1 MRQIFIPVGI
11 LVLCSV
17 FAAAD
22 KKDDFKK
29 AASVNSP
36 SCDLIPYDS
45 LNTSCRDAYRNQRDW
60 CTGDRERGCADLKK
74 DDPKDRDTA
83 KERRDNAAQCIENR
97 KYVRS
102 KFDDAVSHLKSE
114 SSDPDAEIQTL
125 SKTLIEKIEQSIE
138 DHKKALEETEKRRDR
153 CDRVYNGR
161 D

>member
-1 MRQIFIPVGI
+1 MNTLERRTKMRQILIAVGI

-45 LNTSCRDAYRNQRDW
+45 INTSCRDAYRNQRDW
-60 CTGDRERGCADLKK
+60 CTGDRERGCADLRK

-97 KYVRS
+97 KYVR
-102 KFDDAVSHLKSE
+102 
-114 SSDPDAEIQTL
+114 
-125 SKTLIEKIEQSIE
+125 
-138 DHKKALEETEKRRDR
+138 
-153 CDRVYNGR
+153 
-161 D
+161 